1 MNCGVGED
9 SRVPWTAR
17 RSSQSIQKEINPEYS
32 LKGLMLML
40 KLQCFGHLMW
50 WANSLEKTLM
60 LGKIGDKT
68 RRGWQK
74 MRWLDGITNSVDVNL
89 SKVQEIVK
97 DRGAWRAAVHGVAK
111 SQTRLSDWTTTTKS
125 VLRHTSQ
132 SLCRMALIL
141 ICLML
146 SYDWT
151 EFMGWWGKDLR
162 GDIPSSLELNQTWVW
177 PPACSKANLMTP
189 DCSEGNFSVY
199 GKVPNAEPN
208 KKNGQLMFKRPENRN
223 AFQERVFKSKVK
235 EQVTGWM
242 WVSSCMSFSLGGGEV
257 SRWLFGGIS
266 ILNLLIPTSR
276 VTCLWAAYS

>member
-1 MNCGVGED
+1 
-9 SRVPWTAR
+9 
-17 RSSQSIQKEINPEYS
+17 
-32 LKGLMLML
+32 
-40 KLQCFGHLMW
+40 
-50 WANSLEKTLM
+50 
-60 LGKIGDKT
+60 
-68 RRGWQK
+68 
-74 MRWLDGITNSVDVNL
+74 MRWLDGITNSVDMNL
-89 SKVQEIVK
+89 SKVREIVK

-125 VLRHTSQ
+125 VLRRTSQ

-242 WVSSCMSFSLGGGEV
+242 VSSCMSFSLGGGEV

-266 ILNLLIPTSR
+266 ILNLLIPTSLGLPACGQHT
-276 VTCLWAAYS
+276 VNFFPLLGVSISAVCCA